1 MGIPD
6 VMARRSRQVHTALWG
21 DNSMPDRMVKPTRES
36 TDGRLRM
43 ERRKTDDELGSR
55 VEVTDRAADEVLQKT
70 RGRAQ
75 EILRSARQMADES
88 PRKDEI
94 SAAEGVAIGQERAQ
108 ADEVVRQEHARADEI
123 TAAERIE
130 RDRIVASLLDRE
142 RNETDAGLL
151 LERATVDE
159 VVSRRET
166 FLGMVSHDLRNELA
180 GVAMSVAQ
188 IVKNASHDDAGG
200 KIFRSATNVQR
211 IALRMS
217 RLIGDLLDVA
227 SIEAGKFMIAAA
239 AHDVRRVVEDVVESF
254 QSIASAKEI
263 SLDGET
269 MEEST
274 VAKFDHQ
281 RILQVLG
288 NLVTNALRFTPQGGR
303 ISVRAERR
311 QGGGGN
317 ETLFSVSD
325 TGPGIA
331 ANRLEAIFERYEQG
345 PLADRK
351 GLGLGLYIAKRIVE
365 AHGGK
370 IWAESSGGGSTFKFT
385 LPDRPKT

>member
-1 MGIPD
+1 
-6 VMARRSRQVHTALWG
+6 
-21 DNSMPDRMVKPTRES
+21 MPDRIMKPARKS
-36 TDGRLRM
+36 TDGRLRA

-55 VEVTDRAADEVLQKT
+55 VAVTDRAADEVLHTT
-70 RGRAQ
+70 RKQAQ
-75 EILRSARQMADES
+75 EVLRTTRQEADES
-88 PRKDEI
+88 PQRNDL
-94 SAAEGVAIGQERAQ
+94 SAAEQVAIGEERARY
-108 ADEVVRQEHARADEI
+108 DEVVRQEHARADEI
-123 TAAERIE
+123 TAAERHE
-130 RDRIVASLLDRE
+130 RDRIVASLLDHE
-142 RNETDAGLL
+142 RSDTDAGLL
-151 LERATVDE
+151 LERATADE
-159 VVSRRET
+159 VLSKRET

-180 GVAMSVAQ
+180 GIAMSVAQ

-227 SIEAGKFMIAAA
+227 SIEAGKFMVTPEDHA
-239 AHDVRRVVEDVVESF
+239 VGRVVEDVIESF

-263 SLDGET
+263 SLVGEAT
-269 MEEST
+269 TEFAQ
-274 VAKFDHQ
+274 AKFDHQ

-288 NLVTNALRFTPQGGR
+288 NLLTNALRFTPQGGR
-303 ISVRAERR
+303 VTVRAERR
-311 QGGGGN
+311 QGDNGG
-317 ETLFSVSD
+317 ETWFSVSD

-331 ANRLEAIFERYEQG
+331 ANRLTAIFERYEQG
-345 PLADRK
+345 AFADRK

-365 AHGGK
+365 AHGGR